1 MSNPKGQTE
10 IAAERRVKALDMRK
24 MGASYRAIARQLG
37 VDHKTIMTD
46 IKTALAELGELQDE
60 SATELRL
67 IDLSRLDDLYLGL
80 QNRIKNQDD
89 KAIGH
94 ALRILERRATMLG
107 LDAPKRQEHT
117 GANGGPIDISDSRQR
132 LLDRLAKIIPSPEQN
147 PVASGDNNPE

>member
-10 IAAERRVKALDMRK
+10 IAAERRVESLKMRK
-24 MGASYRAIARQLG
+24 MGASYRAIAKQLG
-37 VDHKTIMTD
+37 VDHKTIQTD

-60 SATELRL
+60 SAAELRL
-67 IDLSRLDDLYLGL
+67 IDLARLDDLYLGL

-107 LDAPKRQEHT
+107 LDAPKRQELT
-117 GANGGPIDISDSRQR
+117 GATGGPLRVVSASELTDDQLAAIIAAGSTRDSDT
-132 LLDRLAKIIPSPEQN
+132 A
-147 PVASGDNNPE
+147 AS